1 VTRRLFPILA
11 TCVALLPASARPIR
25 ADGAGFDLTRPEI
38 RHFAAEIAKRD
49 AVTRRGILKLLAKAQ
64 PQPKIIEM
72 MNRPAERVLEW
83 WEYRQIF
90 VTEKRVSEG
99 VQFWL
104 EHRASLERVAAE
116 RGVPPEYLVAILG
129 CETFYGRNT
138 GRDRVL
144 DALATLAFDYPP
156 RAEYFRGELEQFIL
170 LTREEHIDPLT
181 VKGSYS
187 GAMGAPQ
194 FMPSAYRHYAIDAS
208 NNHRRD
214 LWNDWDDVLASI
226 ANYLRENGWE
236 PNAPVILEAR
246 LDPEP
251 SFHLEGRSLDLNTTL
266 DALNAQGVRVDAELP
281 GSTPAV
287 LVSAEE
293 KDGPAYRVGF
303 NNFHVI
309 TRYNRS
315 ARYAMAVNDL
325 ARSIAE
331 RVRATSA
338 APSS

>member
-1 VTRRLFPILA
+1 
-11 TCVALLPASARPIR
+11 LLPASAYPAR

-38 RHFAAEIAKRD
+38 RRFASELAKRD

-83 WEYRQIF
+83 WEYRQLF
-90 VTEKRVSEG
+90 VTEKRVAEG

-104 EHRASLERVAAE
+104 EHRAALERVAAE

-156 RAEYFRGELEQFIL
+156 RAEYFRSELEQFIL

-236 PNAPVILEAR
+236 PNAPVILDAR
-246 LDPEP
+246 LDPDP

-266 DALNAQGVRVDAELP
+266 DQLNAEGVRVDGDLP

-303 NNFHVI
+303 QNFHVI

-331 RVRATSA
+331 RMRSA
-338 APSS
+338 APVPPT